1 MYYTHLIYYDENID
15 YGSENYQYVC
25 SFKNKIKGAFFPVKN
40 INTLKNLVEKL
51 KKIEINNSITLITS
65 GRAAEKIIP
74 LCSSLVNK
82 VIIFCFYIDKYL
94 PLKSKFPKIKEVVN
108 DFEAIFN
115 NLYSNQSVL
124 NDSLIIA
131 SKFITFKDY
140 KDNYINLHKTLS
152 EFFNTSYQRQ
162 KYDSKHRNKFINFIE
177 NSDISPKIEAIK
189 FVKGVTSGT
198 VSQFIEAY
206 TGENILCYALN
217 KWLRNCN
224 STEYNDVKYF
234 AGPFSYALYQYA
246 YSNKGKGVYK
256 SKNFFRKM
264 TIKLSDFLLYKIFTG
279 ELICYPAF
287 TSTSEEDISKYDF
300 PTATAIS
307 VNGLTPNDVSVVLMI
322 HYVCTNSSNATPC
335 IDVVEF
341 SVNSGEKEFIF
352 PPFSFFKIEKVVENG
367 GVPNDPHIIYLS
379 VPNKKNL
386 LEFGLKNNK
395 TIYYNREQNEIYYS

>member
-15 YGSENYQYVC
+15 FGSENYQYVC

-40 INTLKNLVEKL
+40 MNTLKNLVEKL
-51 KKIEINNSITLITS
+51 KLVKINNPITLISS
-65 GRAAEKIIP
+65 GRAAEKIMPI
-74 LCSSLVNK
+74 CSSLVKK

-94 PLKSKFPKIKEVVN
+94 PLKSKFPVIKEVVN
-108 DFEAIFN
+108 DFDSIFN
-115 NLYSNQSVL
+115 NLYGNQSVL
-124 NDSLIIA
+124 DDSEIIA
-131 SKFITFKDY
+131 SNFMTFKDY
-140 KDNYINLHKTLS
+140 KDNFIKLHKTLS
-152 EFFNTSYQRQ
+152 EFFNTSYKQQ
-162 KYDSKHRNKFINFIE
+162 KYNSNHRNKFINFIE
-177 NSDISPKIEAIK
+177 NSNIDHKKDAIR
-189 FVKGVTSGT
+189 FVSDVTSGT
-198 VSQFIEAY
+198 VSQFIAAY
-206 TGENILCYALN
+206 TGENILCYRLN

-246 YSNKGKGVYK
+246 YSDKSKGIYK

-300 PTATAIS
+300 PTPTAIN

-322 HYVCTNSSNATPC
+322 HYVCKNSSNVTPC
-335 IDVVEF
+335 IDVEHY

-395 TIYYNREQNEIYYS
+395 NIYYNREQNELYYS